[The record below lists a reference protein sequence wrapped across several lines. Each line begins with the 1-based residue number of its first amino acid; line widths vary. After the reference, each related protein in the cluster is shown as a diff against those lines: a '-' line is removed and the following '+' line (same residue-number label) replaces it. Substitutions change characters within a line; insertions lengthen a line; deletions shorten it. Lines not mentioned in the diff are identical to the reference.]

1 VGSAYESSTWRKRL
15 FWLVAAALVTVVYGP
30 PFRACFRTTSLRD
43 FVQEWA
49 SARNCRTGRPIY
61 EPQETSLAHHMGY
74 ARRPNH
80 FFLERN
86 LHPPTSV
93 LLAIPLSGLCYRDAF
108 FAWNLLSLLP
118 LAVSLYLTARALGI
132 PLTPWSALP
141 IYTLLLV
148 CNPLHQQLLQGQL
161 NLVLLLLI
169 VGVWWADR
177 TDRPVLA
184 GLLLGAA
191 TTIKLYPAFLF
202 LYFVLQRRSRSIA
215 AGAASIIALTLL
227 TVAILGIDSYRDYL
241 VNVIPT
247 LGPWRSSWPN
257 VSLPGFW
264 TKLFDPDGNV
274 GMTVPLVRS
283 RAMAVAG
290 TWISCALVAAATGVV
305 VRRARSRLERD
316 WAFATCITAMLLVTP
331 IVWDHY
337 FLLLLL
343 PVALLWTGLP
353 RTGPARWDFRLIL
366 FVLWVTPSLWFHIFL
381 GVDRITWTQ
390 ATALPW
396 QTLTALSFQTYA
408 LLGLFLLG
416 LRCPV
421 GRSCHLGPDAIRRR
435 DSRRPIA
442 PSATLEIVP
451 FVHC

>member
-1 VGSAYESSTWRKRL
+1 VKRIMDCGRPNWRKRL
-15 FWLVAAALVTVVYGP
+15 FWLAAAGLVTVVYGP
-30 PFRACFRTTSLRD
+30 PFLACFRTTSLRD

-49 SARNCRTGRPIY
+49 SARNFRAGRPIY
-61 EPQETSLAHHMGY
+61 EPQESSLAYHMGY
-74 ARRPNH
+74 VRRPNH

-93 LLAIPLSGLCYRDAF
+93 LLAIPLARLSYYDAF

-118 LAVSLYLTARALGI
+118 LGASLFLTARALAI
-132 PLTPWSALP
+132 RLTPWSALP

-161 NLVLLLLI
+161 NLVLLFLI
-169 VGVWWADR
+169 VGVWSADR
-177 TDRPVLA
+177 TDRLVLA

-202 LYFVLQRRSRSIA
+202 LYFILQHRWRAVA
-215 AGAASIIALTLL
+215 AGAASIVAL
-227 TVAILGIDSYRDYL
+227 AIVTAAVVGIESYRDYL
-241 VNVIPT
+241 LNVMPT

-257 VSLPGFW
+257 VSIPGFW
-264 TKLFDPDGNV
+264 TKLFNPDGNV

-283 RAMAVAG
+283 PAVAVAG
-290 TWISCALVAAATGVV
+290 TWISCALVVAATVAAV
-305 VRRARSRLERD
+305 LRARSRSERD

-353 RTGPARWDFRLIL
+353 RSGPARCDFRLIL

-381 GVDRITWTQ
+381 GVNRITWTQ

-408 LLGLFLLG
+408 LLGLLMLG
-416 LRCPV
+416 LR
-421 GRSCHLGPDAIRRR
+421 GPRKGDEPAL
-435 DSRRPIA
+435 A
-442 PSATLEIVP
+442 PEAECAREP
-451 FVHC
+451 D